1 MGGKLATK
9 NGTRISGPWPR
20 KRGRWSVSS
29 IWSWHNMFRLFAT
42 LVGPF
47 GFLARGWSCVAFLT
61 ADSRFGAGCWPR
73 PLVAS
78 AFQSRV
84 RQPEKGR
91 SASSSIW
98 PWMHIFWPIACLRP
112 FGQGD
117 GIGIYPLVLRAD
129 RHASSAS
136 WWSGLGGP
144 RPLFGRGAFLAS
156 LASPVRRWG
165 GIGLG
170 GLRSL
175 ATKAF
180 GCVLALLACNACVCG
195 GVMNKSPRPRKNV
208 LLDHV
213 SEWILLRKDTRIFIL
228 VFDDL

>member
-117 GIGIYPLVLRAD
+117 GIGIYPLLLRAD

-136 WWSGLGGP
+136 WWSGIGRP
-144 RPLFGRGAFLAS
+144 RPLFGRVGAFLAS
-156 LASPVRRWG
+156 LAPRPSAVGWDWPF
-165 GIGLG
+165 G

-195 GVMNKSPRPRKNV
+195 GVMNKSPRPRKRAPRSRFGMYSLAERHTHIRPCV
-208 LLDHV
+208 Q
-213 SEWILLRKDTRIFIL
+213 
-228 VFDDL
+228 